1 MRKLATLTLAA
12 GLLTSGVQAQ
22 EIVSTSAYTWTG
34 DSIIQGEFVATAPS
48 GTELVSTYHAQ
59 PGYFMPVKKQWKLK
73 NDISQYPQLNTTNTL
88 HKAIYNL
95 GLDEMVNAV
104 EPDTTLRTGIEWPGV
119 WTRDV
124 SYSIL
129 LSMAYM
135 QPEASKI
142 SLMKKV
148 NADGKIIQDTGS
160 GGAWPVSSD
169 RMVWALAAYEI
180 YKVTGERQ
188 WLEYI
193 YPVIKRSLADD
204 SLVTASAN
212 GLVKGETSFIDWRE
226 QSYPKWMQCADIYN
240 SEALGTSIVHA
251 QALKLMSQMAAEL
264 GKKKEA
270 ADYAARSQQMAQA
283 INRELWMP
291 EKGYYAMYTYGRDF
305 HILNP
310 RAETLGESL
319 AILYDIAT
327 PEQARAISENNPTTP
342 FGAAIFFPQT
352 ADMPPYHNN
361 SLWPWVAAYWA
372 MANAKTGNEQ
382 GTLEAIGS
390 VFRPAALFTTNKE
403 NFVLDNGDI
412 ATELNSSNMLWCLA
426 GNLALTHKI
435 LFGIEFMPE
444 GLAFHPF
451 VPKALGSERSLD
463 NFRYRNA
470 VLDITVSGHGDRI
483 KEFRLN
489 GKPHA
494 PLLPADIK
502 GHNKVEIV
510 MADNDI
516 APLKVNH
523 TANVKAPLT
532 PIARFD
538 GDKLHWQ
545 SIEYIDH
552 YKVLRNGV
560 TVAETTATSYDASE
574 PGEYQ
579 VIGVSGNGVE
589 SFASEP
595 LSNAATFSIEMPGEG
610 TALISD
616 EITYQPRARVD
627 AYSGHGF
634 VEVDHNSKPVVVEF
648 DAPAEG
654 LYSIEYVYA
663 NGNGPVNTENRCAI
677 RTVSVDGKRLGTV
690 VMPHRGVGNWNDWGT
705 TNSLKL
711 KLTKGKHKVSL
722 EFRPENENMNL
733 KTNHAAIDRVIVK
746 KLK

>member
-435 LFGIEFMPE
+435 LFGIEFMPK

-494 PLLPADIK
+494 PLLPVDIK

-538 GDKLHWQ
+538 GDKLRWQ

-589 SFASEP
+589 SFASE
-595 LSNAATFSIEMPGEG
+595 IG
-610 TALISD
+610 
-616 EITYQPRARVD
+616 RAHV
-627 AYSGHGF
+627 
-634 VEVDHNSKPVVVEF
+634 
-648 DAPAEG
+648 
-654 LYSIEYVYA
+654 
-663 NGNGPVNTENRCAI
+663 
-677 RTVSVDGKRLGTV
+677 
-690 VMPHRGVGNWNDWGT
+690 
-705 TNSLKL
+705 
-711 KLTKGKHKVSL
+711 
-722 EFRPENENMNL
+722 
-733 KTNHAAIDRVIVK
+733 
-746 KLK
+746 

>member
-1 MRKLATLTLAA
+1 
-12 GLLTSGVQAQ
+12 
-22 EIVSTSAYTWTG
+22 
-34 DSIIQGEFVATAPS
+34 
-48 GTELVSTYHAQ
+48 
-59 PGYFMPVKKQWKLK
+59 
-73 NDISQYPQLNTTNTL
+73 
-88 HKAIYNL
+88 
-95 GLDEMVNAV
+95 
-104 EPDTTLRTGIEWPGV
+104 
-119 WTRDV
+119 
-124 SYSIL
+124 
-129 LSMAYM
+129 
-135 QPEASKI
+135 
-142 SLMKKV
+142 
-148 NADGKIIQDTGS
+148 
-160 GGAWPVSSD
+160 
-169 RMVWALAAYEI
+169 
-180 YKVTGERQ
+180 
-188 WLEYI
+188 
-193 YPVIKRSLADD
+193 
-204 SLVTASAN
+204 
-212 GLVKGETSFIDWRE
+212 
-226 QSYPKWMQCADIYN
+226 
-240 SEALGTSIVHA
+240 
-251 QALKLMSQMAAEL
+251 
-264 GKKKEA
+264 
-270 ADYAARSQQMAQA
+270 
-283 INRELWMP
+283 
-291 EKGYYAMYTYGRDF
+291 
-305 HILNP
+305 
-310 RAETLGESL
+310 
-319 AILYDIAT
+319 
-327 PEQARAISENNPTTP
+327 
-342 FGAAIFFPQT
+342 
-352 ADMPPYHNN
+352 MPPYHNN

-538 GDKLHWQ
+538 GYKLRWQ

-610 TALISD
+610 TSLISD

-648 DAPAEG
+648 DAPDEG

-711 KLTKGKHKVSL
+711 KLAKGKHKISL

>member
-1 MRKLATLTLAA
+1 
-12 GLLTSGVQAQ
+12 
-22 EIVSTSAYTWTG
+22 
-34 DSIIQGEFVATAPS
+34 
-48 GTELVSTYHAQ
+48 
-59 PGYFMPVKKQWKLK
+59 
-73 NDISQYPQLNTTNTL
+73 
-88 HKAIYNL
+88 
-95 GLDEMVNAV
+95 
-104 EPDTTLRTGIEWPGV
+104 
-119 WTRDV
+119 
-124 SYSIL
+124 
-129 LSMAYM
+129 
-135 QPEASKI
+135 
-142 SLMKKV
+142 
-148 NADGKIIQDTGS
+148 
-160 GGAWPVSSD
+160 
-169 RMVWALAAYEI
+169 
-180 YKVTGERQ
+180 
-188 WLEYI
+188 
-193 YPVIKRSLADD
+193 
-204 SLVTASAN
+204 
-212 GLVKGETSFIDWRE
+212 
-226 QSYPKWMQCADIYN
+226 IYN

-270 ADYAARSQQMAQA
+270 DDYAARSQQMAQA

-435 LFGIEFMPE
+435 LFGIEFMHE

-538 GDKLHWQ
+538 GDKLRWQ

-648 DAPAEG
+648 DAPDEG
-654 LYSIEYVYA
+654 LYSIEYV
-663 NGNGPVNTENRCAI
+663 
-677 RTVSVDGKRLGTV
+677 
-690 VMPHRGVGNWNDWGT
+690 
-705 TNSLKL
+705 
-711 KLTKGKHKVSL
+711 
-722 EFRPENENMNL
+722 F
-733 KTNHAAIDRVIVK
+733 
-746 KLK
+746 